1 MAPMDT
7 IWLFTVLMYVTVGR
21 HFMAIHLPS
30 QPIGV
35 LVVLVTPVKVSI
47 KAGNS
52 SSYSLNSW

>member
-7 IWLFTVLMYVTVGR
+7 IWLFTVMMYVTFGH
-21 HFMAIHLPS
+21 HFMATHLPS

-47 KAGNS
+47 KPGYSA
-52 SSYSLNSW
+52 SYSLNSW